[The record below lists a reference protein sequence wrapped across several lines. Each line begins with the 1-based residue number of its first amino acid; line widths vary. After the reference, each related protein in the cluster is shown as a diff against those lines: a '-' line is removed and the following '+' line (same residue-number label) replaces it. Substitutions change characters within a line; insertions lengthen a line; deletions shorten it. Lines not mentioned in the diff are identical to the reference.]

1 MVTYGQPNLG
11 RMNSHP
17 QAEYTVIRD
26 GEVLGTFSAEQ
37 LSSGVKRGT
46 LLVTDHYWREGWPE
60 WQSLADLSPSKAR
73 SVSTKER
80 MELRHVGIAL
90 VMLLGIAALG
100 FAAFVII
107 VRSNQV
113 VVGTGNAPALV
124 RSPAVAP
131 TVVQVE
137 STAPPAQ
144 QKAAGFTVPDDEL
157 LTDSEK
163 QAEELYQRAIKLLR
177 EGGWDQNATERFRLF
192 QQAAEQGHVDAQSR
206 LGGMYLMGLGV
217 SQDRGKAAEWFS
229 KAAEQGHAGAQDNLA
244 MLYSWGDGVPQDS
257 AKALEW
263 LTRAADQGYA
273 NAQNNL
279 GIRLRDGDGVAKNAK
294 NAMKA
299 VEWFTKAAAQD
310 DFIAQVAQFNLAL
323 MYSEGDGIS
332 KDDAKAIEW
341 LTKAAKSGWA
351 EPQFHLGLA
360 YARGEGAP
368 KDFVKAAEWYRKAA
382 EQGKV
387 DAQFYLGLSYATGE
401 GVPKDDVQAHC
412 WWNIAGGGAR
422 KNLPE
427 LEKHMTPDQIAE
439 AQAMAREFKPRKAL
453 TERDDANPKT
463 IADSSP
469 KGTGTGF
476 FITTDGYFVTNHHVV
491 EESSQIRVNS
501 GNGIKIARIIRV
513 DKANDLALLKVEGTF
528 SALPIES
535 SRPIALGNTV
545 ATVGFPNT
553 SLMGFSPKLAKGDI
567 ASLAGIRDDP
577 RYFQISVPVQ
587 PGNSGGALVDG
598 VGNVVGV
605 VSAKLSARAALAAT
619 GTLPENVNYAVK
631 SSFLL
636 SFLESAPELVGKLPD
651 PYSGERKFE
660 DVVKEVQQASVLV
673 LVY

>member
-60 WQSLADLSPSKAR
+60 RQSLADLFPSKAR
-73 SVSTKER
+73 RVSTKER

-100 FAAFVII
+100 FAVFVII
-107 VRSNQV
+107 VRSNRV
-113 VVGTGNAPALV
+113 VMGTGDTPALV
-124 RSPAVAP
+124 PSPVVAP
-131 TVVQVE
+131 VVVHVE
-137 STAPPAQ
+137 STAPTPPTPPTAE
-144 QKAAGFTVPDDEL
+144 QKAPTFAAPKITY
-157 LTDSEK
+157 LTDSEVK
-163 QAEELYQRAIKLLR
+163 AEEIYQRAWRLGVG
-177 EGGWDQNATERFRLF
+177 EGVPRDDVEAARTFE
-192 QQAAEQGHVDAQSR
+192 QAALLGHAEAQYDLAAIYRDGVGIPKDAA
-206 LGGMYLMGLGV
+206 
-217 SQDRGKAAEWFS
+217 KAAVWFT
-229 KAAEQGHAGAQDNLA
+229 KAAEQGHAEAQFALGRRYSVGEGVLEDTGRAIEWYTKAAEQGLA
-244 MLYSWGDGVPQDS
+244 EAQFRLGTLYLFDKRIPKDP
-257 AKALEW
+257 AKAV
-263 LTRAADQGYA
+263 D
-273 NAQNNL
+273 
-279 GIRLRDGDGVAKNAK
+279 
-294 NAMKA
+294 
-299 VEWFTKAAAQD
+299 WFTKAATKGHIEAQGILG
-310 DFIAQVAQFNLAL
+310 FIYHSGNEVP
-323 MYSEGDGIS
+323 E
-332 KDDAKAIEW
+332 DA
-341 LTKAAKSGWA
+341 T
-351 EPQFHLGLA
+351 
-360 YARGEGAP
+360 
-368 KDFVKAAEWYRKAA
+368 KAAEWYTKSA
-382 EQGKV
+382 EQGNPF
-387 DAQFYLGLSYATGE
+387 AQVNLGVMYIAGK
-401 GVPKDDVQAHC
+401 GVLKDTVRAHF
-412 WWNIAGGGAR
+412 WWNIANTSPNPVFHR
-422 KNLPE
+422 DLTL
-427 LEKHMTPDQIAE
+427 LENGMTPAQIAE

-501 GNGIKIARIIRV
+501 GNGIKIARIIRM

-528 SALPIES
+528 PALPIES
-535 SRPIALGNTV
+535 SRHIALGNTV

-605 VSAKLSARAALAAT
+605 VSAKLSAKAALAST

-660 DVVKEVQQASVLV
+660 DVVKEAQQASVLV

>member
-46 LLVTDHYWREGWPE
+46 LLVTDEYWREGWSE
-60 WQSLADLSPSKAR
+60 RQSLADLFPSKAR
-73 SVSTKER
+73 RVSTKER

-90 VMLLGIAALG
+90 VMLLGIVALG

-124 RSPAVAP
+124 RSPAI
-131 TVVQVE
+131 
-137 STAPPAQ
+137 AQ
-144 QKAAGFTVPDDEL
+144 QKALGFTAPDDERL
-157 LTDSEK
+157 SDSEQ
-163 QAEELYQRAIKLLR
+163 QAEEIYQRAWRLGVG
-177 EGGWDQNATERFRLF
+177 EGVPRDAVEAARTFE
-192 QQAAEQGHVDAQSR
+192 QAALLGHVGAQFDLAAIYRDGVGIPKDAAKAA
-206 LGGMYLMGLGV
+206 V
-217 SQDRGKAAEWFS
+217 WFTKAAEHGHAEAQFALGRGYSVGEGVLEDTGRAIEWYT
-229 KAAEQGHAGAQDNLA
+229 KAAEQGLAEAQCRLGT
-244 MLYSWGDGVPQDS
+244 LYLFDKRIPKDP
-257 AKALEW
+257 AKAV
-263 LTRAADQGYA
+263 D
-273 NAQNNL
+273 
-279 GIRLRDGDGVAKNAK
+279 
-294 NAMKA
+294 
-299 VEWFTKAAAQD
+299 WFTKAATKGHIEAQ
-310 DFIAQVAQFNLAL
+310 
-323 MYSEGDGIS
+323 GILGS
-332 KDDAKAIEW
+332 IYD
-341 LTKAAKSGWA
+341 SGN
-351 EPQFHLGLA
+351 EV
-360 YARGEGAP
+360 P
-368 KDFVKAAEWYRKAA
+368 KDATKAAEWYTKSA
-382 EQGKV
+382 EQGNPF
-387 DAQFYLGLSYATGE
+387 AQVNLGVMHLTGK
-401 GVPKDDVQAHC
+401 GVLKDTVRAHF
-412 WWNIAGGGAR
+412 WWNIANTSPDPVFHR
-422 KNLPE
+422 DLTL
-427 LEKHMTPDQIAE
+427 LENGMTPAQIAE
-439 AQAMAREFKPRKAL
+439 AQEMAREFKPRKAL
-453 TERDDANPKT
+453 TESDDADPKT

-501 GNGIKIARIIRV
+501 GNGIKIARIIRM

-528 SALPIES
+528 PALPIES
-535 SRPIALGNTV
+535 SRHIALGNTV

-567 ASLAGIRDDP
+567 ASLAGIQDDP

-605 VSAKLSARAALAAT
+605 VSAKLSAKAALAAT

-636 SFLESAPELVGKLPD
+636 SFLESAPELVGKLPE

-660 DVVKEVQQASVLV
+660 DVMKEVQQASVLV